1 MSSTTDVD
9 LAKRLARAERDWESM
24 QRICHDFFHGWRHT
38 VQNRYGPKVAKE
50 LEMSFYE
57 RIGEGTGKMY
67 LDRGGKPE
75 DLGKLVQSLVRASE
89 VMGETAHLI
98 REDDAVLLVHT
109 ACPWMDSF
117 RANGAPNQ
125 CQASCDRWFQT
136 TAKSISPKIRVV
148 TERTLP
154 SGDASCTRR
163 FSFAQ

>member
-1 MSSTTDVD
+1 
-9 LAKRLARAERDWESM
+9 
-24 QRICHDFFHGWRHT
+24 
-38 VQNRYGPKVAKE
+38 
-50 LEMSFYE
+50 MSFYE

-125 CQASCDRWFQT
+125 CQTSCDHWFQT

-148 TERTLP
+148 TERALP